1 MCSIRGKRGISE
13 DKNRSTK
20 GGGKIT
26 NINRNKRYKNSGEI
40 NILIKKGEGLGSDF
54 GQL

>member
-1 MCSIRGKRGISE
+1 LCSIRGKRGISKE
-13 DKNRSTK
+13 TNRSTK
-20 GGGKIT
+20 GGAQIT
-26 NINRNKRYKNSGEI
+26 NIKRNKRYKNSGEI